1 MVFILQTFI
10 SYQGVVGDK
19 SDSIDDVGM
28 IEVADHSLKHEMDGG
43 GDGQG
48 DYDLV
53 DVEFA

>member
-1 MVFILQTFI
+1 M
-10 SYQGVVGDK
+10 VGDK

-28 IEVADHSLKHEMDGG
+28 LEVADDSLKHEMDGG

-48 DYDLV
+48 DGDYDSV